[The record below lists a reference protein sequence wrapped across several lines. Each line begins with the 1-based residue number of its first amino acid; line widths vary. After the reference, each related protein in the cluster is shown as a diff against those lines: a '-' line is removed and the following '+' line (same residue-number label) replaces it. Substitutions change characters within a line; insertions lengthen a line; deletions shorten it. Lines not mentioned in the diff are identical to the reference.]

1 MYADLSTNSIGESGE
16 WHLVIHLV
24 ISIVSLIQFPFSPL
38 LLTIHTI
45 MSYKTRVMLVVIVT
59 KITNVPTKNKSQLQI
74 HFL

>member
-1 MYADLSTNSIGESGE
+1 MYADLSTNSIGE
-16 WHLVIHLV
+16 WHLV

-59 KITNVPTKNKSQLQI
+59 KITNVPTKNKSQLKI
-74 HFL
+74 HFS